1 MTRGVEIP
9 GCAVAKTIDS
19 ESSLAI
25 FLSREFVSS
34 RKLARA
40 NCVWFFIF
48 QSFTNGQQ
56 VAISTTSA
64 TAKPVNVAKQA
75 LAKQWSFRLNLA
87 KALSVGS
94 GFQEDKWLR
103 LGTVINRTPRRS
115 GPLASV
121 KAWVSK
127 AEISGAQTAKRSR
140 HPRASIS
147 ASRQMR
153 MIRLRTF
160 SAPALL

>member
-1 MTRGVEIP
+1 MGVRSVTLMTRGVEIP
-9 GCAVAKTIDS
+9 GCPVAKTIDS

-40 NCVWFFIF
+40 NCLWVFIF

-75 LAKQWSFRLNLA
+75 LAKQWSFRRN
-87 KALSVGS
+87 
-94 GFQEDKWLR
+94 
-103 LGTVINRTPRRS
+103 
-115 GPLASV
+115 
-121 KAWVSK
+121 
-127 AEISGAQTAKRSR
+127 
-140 HPRASIS
+140 
-147 ASRQMR
+147 
-153 MIRLRTF
+153 
-160 SAPALL
+160 PATRY